1 MKKSIAKIIRST
13 NDNICITIKYYNYE
27 QATVSRII

>member
-13 NDNICITIKYYNYE
+13 NDNICITNKNYNHE
-27 QATVSRII
+27 QANVSRII